1 MANLLTEQDTFFGT
15 IAFRNKLI
23 SREQLGQAVL
33 LVQTTHARIRL
44 GEALVRTGALTPRQ
58 VETILE
64 MQQQQREVIKQQE
77 ETPPPEE
84 KPSTPISDDIPEE
97 RESDTSVGKPEDTLP
112 PGKVVYRIPAETA
125 APTEPLP
132 GAPESPAE
140 ISVAVV
146 AEEEPVLTQPE
157 TPPPARPEETL
168 VAPAPP
174 PAPEL
179 PVAED
184 EDLKIERLSEVDV
197 SGARGESSKTG
208 IQLERTAGVD
218 DDEMLIERRPI
229 LESIEVLKP
238 ALESLDVEVPEP
250 LPLAQPAS
258 VAEEGKPEV
267 VPPPLPTQRT
277 AQRASED
284 DSTFSSMFSM
294 PELLPG
300 DVSSQGVEELAEG
313 SAPQPSPESLSEPVS
328 TPDVA
333 QRAEPPH
340 PAAPPSPEPIL
351 PVAVTEPTPSVP
363 EVAATKGPLFDLLR
377 EVRAMGASDLHISAE
392 VRPFVR
398 KFGGIT
404 PLDRPVLSAR
414 ETEKM
419 LFSALT
425 NRQKLTL
432 LADKGLEFCLNIEG
446 EGRYR
451 ATIVKQRCGW
461 DGIFRVVRL
470 RVPTVQDLGLPE
482 SVARL
487 TEYHQGLVL
496 VTGPGNSGK
505 TTTLAALVDAVNR
518 SRNDH
523 IITLEQPIEYVHE
536 ARECQVT
543 QREIGPHSE
552 SFAAALR
559 GALREDPDVI
569 MVGEL
574 RDTETLSMAIS
585 ASETGHLVLGTL
597 HTTSAAS
604 TVGRVVDAFPV
615 GQQQQI
621 RMMLSE
627 SMRGILSQRLVPR
640 KDGQGVVLALE
651 ILFVNSA
658 VSALIRDNK
667 PFQLPSIMQT
677 ARKLGMQRM
686 EDALLDLLNQ
696 DLIEGANAYR
706 LASNKQPFE
715 AWNPAKAAA
724 R

>member
-1 MANLLTEQDTFFGT
+1 MTNILTEQDTFFGT

-23 SREQLGQAVL
+23 TREQLGQAVL

-44 GEALVRTGALTPRQ
+44 GEALVRTGALTPAQ
-58 VETILE
+58 VEAILE
-64 MQQQQREVIKQQE
+64 MQEQQRDVLKHQE
-77 ETPPPEE
+77 ESQPQPDESPAPVE
-84 KPSTPISDDIPEE
+84 KDTHENAAAVASSE
-97 RESDTSVGKPEDTLP
+97 RVDTLP
-112 PGKVVYRIPAETA
+112 PGKLVYRVPATSPAESLEA
-125 APTEPLP
+125 PELQSEVPSVAVEEEAPEGAPTERSLP
-132 GAPESPAE
+132 
-140 ISVAVV
+140 AVE
-146 AEEEPVLTQPE
+146 AEES
-157 TPPPARPEETL
+157 L

-174 PAPEL
+174 SGGEL
-179 PVAED
+179 PEPED

-197 SGARGESSKTG
+197 SGERGEGPKTG
-208 IQLERTAGVD
+208 IQIETAQSA
-218 DDEMLIERRPI
+218 DDEMLIERRPT
-229 LESIEVLKP
+229 
-238 ALESLDVEVPEP
+238 LESLEDLKSSLESLPVEVPEP
-250 LPLAQPAS
+250 LLPTPPVSVPAEAALEASPLSPPPSSEPVVQPAVEED
-258 VAEEGKPEV
+258 VA
-267 VPPPLPTQRT
+267 
-277 AQRASED
+277 
-284 DSTFSSMFSM
+284 FSSLFAM
-294 PELLPG
+294 PELSRTGVAVPAPGERVEAVVPQAPPELP
-300 DVSSQGVEELAEG
+300 
-313 SAPQPSPESLSEPVS
+313 SEPVA
-328 TPDVA
+328 VA
-333 QRAEPPH
+333 ERDELPPESS
-340 PAAPPSPEPIL
+340 PPVPPPSPEP
-351 PVAVTEPTPSVP
+351 VAPIAIKDFPLVEEV
-363 EVAATKGPLFDLLR
+363 VAAKGPLFDLLR

-392 VRPFVR
+392 VRPFIR
-398 KFGGIT
+398 KAGGIAF
-404 PLDRPVLSAR
+404 LKRPVLSAR
-414 ETEKM
+414 DTEKM

-425 NRQKLTL
+425 NHQKMLL

-451 ATIVKQRCGW
+451 ATIIKQRCGW

-470 RVPTVQDLGLPE
+470 RVPSVEELSLPT
-482 SVARL
+482 SVSRL

-518 SRNDH
+518 LRSDH

-536 ARECQVT
+536 AQQCQVT

-559 GALREDPDVI
+559 GALRQDPDVI

-574 RDTETLSMAIS
+574 RDTDTLSMAIS

-597 HTTSAAS
+597 PTTSAAS
-604 TVGRVVDAFPV
+604 TVGRIVDAFPV

-640 KDGQGVVLALE
+640 KDRQGVVLALE

-667 PFQLPSIMQT
+667 PFQLPSVMQT
-677 ARKLGMQRM
+677 ARKMGMQRM

-696 DLIEGANAYR
+696 DLIEGADAYR

-715 AWNPAKAAA
+715 AWNPAKAGL

>member
-1 MANLLTEQDTFFGT
+1 MANILTEQDTFFGT

-44 GEALVRTGALTPRQ
+44 GEALVRTGALTPAQ
-58 VETILE
+58 VEAILE
-64 MQQQQREVIKQQE
+64 MQEQQRDVLKHQE
-77 ETPPPEE
+77 ESQPAPVEKPPVVMAPPEAPAE
-84 KPSTPISDDIPEE
+84 ETGTAVNPE
-97 RESDTSVGKPEDTLP
+97 RIDTLP
-112 PGKVVYRIPAETA
+112 PGKVVFRIPQAPPAEEPPMEVESDPGEVA
-125 APTEPLP
+125 AVLEAPQEKTPPRVEPEEERVSPPPPP
-132 GAPESPAE
+132 GAE
-140 ISVAVV
+140 
-146 AEEEPVLTQPE
+146 
-157 TPPPARPEETL
+157 
-168 VAPAPP
+168 P
-174 PAPEL
+174 PAP
-179 PVAED
+179 ED
-184 EDLKIERLSEVDV
+184 EDLKIERISDVDV
-197 SGARGESSKTG
+197 SGGRTEEAKGG
-208 IQLERTAGVD
+208 IPVETSALAPD
-218 DDEMLIERRPI
+218 DEEMLIERRPV
-229 LESIEVLKP
+229 LESS
-238 ALESLDVEVPEP
+238 ESLKSSLEDLPVEVPEP
-250 LPLAQPAS
+250 LPSTPPVLAEEEPSGPSQSGGSPVER
-258 VAEEGKPEV
+258 VAEEE
-267 VPPPLPTQRT
+267 T
-277 AQRASED
+277 
-284 DSTFSSMFSM
+284 TFSSLFSM
-294 PELLPG
+294 PEPPRPVSPAVGTEARKETVLP
-300 DVSSQGVEELAEG
+300 
-313 SAPQPSPESLSEPVS
+313 SAPPLAPGVVPAEEVRLP
-328 TPDVA
+328 
-333 QRAEPPH
+333 EPP
-340 PAAPPSPEPIL
+340 PPAPPSPSEP
-351 PVAVTEPTPSVP
+351 EPSVP
-363 EVAATKGPLFDLLR
+363 VVGKESSPTVETVVPRGPLFDLLR

-392 VRPFVR
+392 VRPFIR
-398 KFGGIT
+398 KAGGIAF
-404 PLDRPVLSAR
+404 LDRPVLSAR

-425 NRQKLTL
+425 NRQKMLL
-432 LADKGLEFCLNIEG
+432 LADKGLEFCLNVEG

-470 RVPTVQDLGLPE
+470 RVPTVQELGLPE
-482 SVARL
+482 SVTRL

-518 SRNDH
+518 MRSDH

-559 GALREDPDVI
+559 GALRQDPDVI

-574 RDTETLSMAIS
+574 RDTDTLSMAIS

-597 HTTSAAS
+597 PTTSAAS

-627 SMRGILSQRLVPR
+627 SMRGVLSQRLVPR
-640 KDGQGVVLALE
+640 KDRQGVVLALE

-667 PFQLPSIMQT
+667 PFQLPSVMQT
-677 ARKLGMQRM
+677 ARKMGMQRM

-696 DLIEGANAYR
+696 DLIEGADAYR

-715 AWNPAKAAA
+715 AWNPAKSGL

>member
-1 MANLLTEQDTFFGT
+1 MANILTEQDTFFGT

-58 VETILE
+58 VEAILE
-64 MQQQQREVIKQQE
+64 MQQRQRELLQQQE
-77 ETPPPEE
+77 ESQPPAEEPQTPPPGQEPE
-84 KPSTPISDDIPEE
+84 KLEAATAISE
-97 RESDTSVGKPEDTLP
+97 REDTLP
-112 PGKVVYRIPAETA
+112 PGKLVYRVPEEVAREAVA
-125 APTEPLP
+125 APETSDETPVAVAAEEKPEVTQPDTLP
-132 GAPESPAE
+132 PAAPEES
-140 ISVAVV
+140 
-146 AEEEPVLTQPE
+146 
-157 TPPPARPEETL
+157 L

-174 PAPEL
+174 PVVEL
-179 PVAED
+179 PVAD
-184 EDLKIERLSEVDV
+184 EDLKIERMSEVDV
-197 SGARGESSKTG
+197 SGERGDSSPTG
-208 IQLERTAGVD
+208 IQLEEASSV
-218 DDEMLIERRPI
+218 DDEMLIERRPT
-229 LESIEVLKP
+229 LEPLEELKP
-238 ALESLDVEVPEP
+238 VLESLAVETPEP
-250 LPLAQPAS
+250 LPSVQPVS
-258 VAEEGKPEV
+258 VAEEEVKPEIV
-267 VPPPLPTQRT
+267 SPPVQPIPKREPE
-277 AQRASED
+277 ED
-284 DSTFSSMFSM
+284 AAFSSLFSM
-294 PELLPG
+294 PVLPPVG
-300 DVSSQGVEELAEG
+300 APARVEEAQPVEEPAPQAF
-313 SAPQPSPESLSEPVS
+313 SAPEPEPVVVPKVEQPAES
-328 TPDVA
+328 SSSVA
-333 QRAEPPH
+333 PPPPEPAPVVAEPKEAEPP
-340 PAAPPSPEPIL
+340 
-351 PVAVTEPTPSVP
+351 VA
-363 EVAATKGPLFDLLR
+363 EVFVARGPLFDLLR

-398 KFGGIT
+398 KSGAIT
-404 PLDRPVLSAR
+404 LLDRPVLSAR
-414 ETEKM
+414 DTEKM

-425 NRQKLTL
+425 NRQKLVL
-432 LADKGLEFCLNIEG
+432 LANKGMEFCLNIEG

-461 DGIFRVVRL
+461 DGIFRVVRS
-470 RVPTVQDLGLPE
+470 RVPTVQELGLPE
-482 SVARL
+482 SVCRL

-518 SRNDH
+518 SRDDH

-536 ARECQVT
+536 AQHCQIT

-574 RDTETLSMAIS
+574 RDTDTLSMAIS

-667 PFQLPSIMQT
+667 PFQLPSVMQT
-677 ARKLGMQRM
+677 ARKMGMQRM

-696 DLIEGANAYR
+696 DLIEGVAAYR

-715 AWNPAKAAA
+715 AWNPAKAGA